1 MKLMITGA
9 GGFLASRAA
18 EYYKDGYELQTVGH
32 RQLDITDPVQTGA
45 VIADGRPDVVL
56 HCAAV
61 SDTGACERDPER
73 TYRVNVDGAAA
84 IARACRAIRAKMIF
98 CSSDQVYFGSQA
110 TVPHRED
117 EMLCPKN
124 TYGKQKLEAEEAVME
139 ADSGNVCLR
148 LSWMFAA
155 DFSGRREHGSLLS
168 GIVGALRSGADMAY
182 PVYDYRS
189 ITDVW
194 DVVRNLELAWNLP
207 GGIYNF
213 GSENDLCTYDVVKQ
227 LLVHLNADVRVLHKN
242 ETAFSDRPRNLRMNI
257 EKICGYGIRFPT
269 AAESLEKA
277 CRSL

>member
-9 GGFLASRAA
+9 DGFLASRAA

-155 DFSGRREHGSLLS
+155 DYSGRREHGSLLS

-242 ETAFSDRPRNLRMNI
+242 ETSFSDRPRNLRMNI